1 MIKEHRRPLLAFV
14 VVLVACAVIIVSG
27 LRSEAVRGFLG
38 LPTPE
43 VQSVLAGNQVDRLA
57 EPPAAPP
64 EPVPT
69 AVPRTR
75 PAPASPRSHR
85 VVREF
90 RVTKPDRPSG
100 VAAADAPIVPATQ
113 SATQPSA
120 PPVPSTEPA
129 PEPRPDR
136 GRGHRG
142 HQDKQGRPDKSGHR
156 GPGHSPGHS
165 QGRGHGEPEM
175 GSGDRGDRDRGNRGR
190 DRDERGDRRS
200 GDHGHGH
207 GGGRGRR

>member
-43 VQSVLAGNQVDRLA
+43 VQSVLAGSEVDRLA

-75 PAPASPRSHR
+75 PAPTSPRPHR
-85 VVREF
+85 VVGEV
-90 RVTKPDRPSG
+90 RVTKPRRPSV
-100 VAAADAPIVPATQ
+100 VATAHTPIVPATQ
-113 SATQPSA
+113 PTTQPTIPSA
-120 PPVPSTEPA
+120 PSTEPA
-129 PEPRPDR
+129 SEPRPDR
-136 GRGHRG
+136 GRGHRS
-142 HQDKQGRPDKSGHR
+142 HQDKQGRPDESGHR
-156 GPGHSPGHS
+156 GPGHSEGHS
-165 QGRGHGEPEM
+165 QGRGHGEPEK
-175 GSGDRGDRDRGNRGR
+175 GSGDRGDRDRGDRGR
-190 DRDERGDRRS
+190 DQEKRGDRHG